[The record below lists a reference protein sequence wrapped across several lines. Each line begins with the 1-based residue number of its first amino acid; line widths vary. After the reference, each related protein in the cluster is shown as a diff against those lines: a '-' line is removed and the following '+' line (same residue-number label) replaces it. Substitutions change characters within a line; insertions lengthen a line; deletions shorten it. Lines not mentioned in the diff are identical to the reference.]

1 MTDDER
7 YEKLREVADA
17 LRANLPK
24 SIDVAALGVMSKVPF
39 QVLSL
44 REALIWRTDELLH
57 SAIQSLEQKDISVSA
72 MLARALI
79 ENTALLFRLVAIFE
93 KRVDLDPQELNDQLM
108 ALLFGSR
115 EWSDGPQAINI
126 LTCVGHANEE
136 FEGLDKIYAELSEYA
151 HPNWKGVMGLYSKL
165 DRENH
170 RARFGREFVGY
181 ERIKSRILS
190 ALLIAAILF
199 KHRYNKISDDMPD
212 YLKTLE
218 PIWPELA
225 NDRLK

>member
-44 REALIWRTDELLH
+44 REALIWRTD
-57 SAIQSLEQKDISVSA
+57 
-72 MLARALI
+72 
-79 ENTALLFRLVAIFE
+79 E